1 MLLLAHS
8 NAAITL
14 IHWFCQIHSKHV
26 HMYLERSK
34 TLTPDRGAVA
44 LNLTPVLFNRK
55 HLRLPG
61 FKCLVHN
68 YIDLH
73 RLASI
78 STINSIYLLATD
90 SFFDGN
96 RWKVTESC
104 LIDCSSISS
113 INQLIVIDWF
123 WSIDKFIDC
132 VTPGNMLPGGTFWA
146 HFESPWI
153 ILHAALHW
161 N

>member
-8 NAAITL
+8 NAKQQHSDHTHTL
-14 IHWFCQIHSKHV
+14 VLSSKHV

-68 YIDLH
+68 YTSICIDNSTGDPSGGGLG
-73 RLASI
+73 ASQ
-78 STINSIYLLATD
+78 
-90 SFFDGN
+90 FD
-96 RWKVTESC
+96 
-104 LIDCSSISS
+104 
-113 INQLIVIDWF
+113 VIR
-123 WSIDKFIDC
+123 
-132 VTPGNMLPGGTFWA
+132 V
-146 HFESPWI
+146 
-153 ILHAALHW
+153 
-161 N
+161 